1 MTKEDKL
8 TLLKQDLQMLTSSN
22 DVFLSSLLDAAQAA
36 IQREGI
42 VIPENDIDIDLCIV
56 QYAAYLF
63 RKHFYSHAPRGARRD
78 RNWGNVFRQAIST
91 HTPLAGRDAIRIHM

>member
-8 TLLKQDLQMLTSSN
+8 KILKQDLQMLTSSN
-22 DVFLSSLLDAAQAA
+22 DPFLSSLLDAATSA

-42 VIPENDIDIDLCIV
+42 MLVENDMDIDMAVV

-63 RKHFYSHAPRGARRD
+63 RKRASNETEMPRFLRWRLNNILFA
-78 RNWGNVFRQAIST
+78 QK
-91 HTPLAGRDAIRIHM
+91 GRTT

>member
-8 TLLKQDLQMLTSSN
+8 KILKQDLQMLTSSN
-22 DVFLSSLLDAAQAA
+22 DSFLLSLLDAATTA

-42 VIPENDIDIDLCIV
+42 ALVENDMDIDMAVI

-63 RKHFYSHAPRGARRD
+63 RKRASNETAMPRFLRWRL
-78 RNWGNVFRQAIST
+78 NNILFSQK
-91 HTPLAGRDAIRIHM
+91 GRGS

>member
-8 TLLKQDLQMLTSSN
+8 TLLKQDLQMLTTAN
-22 DVFLSSLLDAAQAA
+22 DAFLSSLLDAASAA

-42 VIPENDIDIDLCIV
+42 TLVENDIDIDMCVI

-63 RKHFYSHAPRGARRD
+63 RKRASTDTAMPRFLRYRL
-78 RNWGNVFRQAIST
+78 NNIWISQ
-91 HTPLAGRDAIRIHM
+91 HRGDEA

>member
-8 TLLKQDLQMLTSSN
+8 KILKQDLQMLTSSN
-22 DVFLSSLLDAAQAA
+22 DSFLSSLLDTATTA

-42 VIPENDIDIDLCIV
+42 MLVENDMDIDMAVI

-63 RKHFYSHAPRGARRD
+63 RKRASNETEMPRFLRWRL
-78 RNWGNVFRQAIST
+78 NNILFSQK
-91 HTPLAGRDAIRIHM
+91 GRMT